1 MPVVLGFSL
10 TVASTDLLK
19 NTSFLSLTFPSAV
32 VFSSWAISELDT
44 ISHCVG
50 DDCLAWYSDCA
61 SLADETYSLSYCC
74 VHTSD
79 PDRPFLGFAPAV
91 QGVERASDWYF

>member
-1 MPVVLGFSL
+1 M
-10 TVASTDLLK
+10 
-19 NTSFLSLTFPSAV
+19 
-32 VFSSWAISELDT
+32 
-44 ISHCVG
+44 G